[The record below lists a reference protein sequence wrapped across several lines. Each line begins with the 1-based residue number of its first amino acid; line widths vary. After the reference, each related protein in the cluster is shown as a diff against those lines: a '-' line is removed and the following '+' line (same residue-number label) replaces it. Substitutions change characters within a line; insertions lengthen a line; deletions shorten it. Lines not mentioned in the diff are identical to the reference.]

1 MNMIFERSRGAW
13 LAVVKCRGAGMTVVS
28 SRGVGLAVVRSRG
41 ARLAVAP
48 TRLRWCLIDLETF
61 IRIILDLAFQDGQ
74 FSKKTL
80 CVCR

>member
-1 MNMIFERSRGAW
+1 
-13 LAVVKCRGAGMTVVS
+13 MTVVS

-48 TRLRWCLIDLETF
+48 TRLCWCLIDLQTF